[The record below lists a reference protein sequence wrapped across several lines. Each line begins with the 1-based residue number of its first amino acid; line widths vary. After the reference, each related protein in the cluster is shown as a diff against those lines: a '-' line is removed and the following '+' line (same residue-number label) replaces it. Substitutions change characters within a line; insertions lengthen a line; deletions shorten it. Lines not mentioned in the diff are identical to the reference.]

1 MRRAGNHTEARSAQQ
16 RSRKSIRS
24 QFLTALSVGFAGWAS
39 VAHAEA
45 PTTMQPLPD
54 EELASVRGNDGV
66 AFNLSNFSL
75 ISIPSNPLNLTYS
88 APGGGSLTLGRL
100 DLSRTDDADPF
111 ADPFFLTMRSRAGLP
126 DVVAIDFPLN
136 PVDTGNQKWTLTA
149 DFSNCSLFSGGT
161 CTGTNFDGGTL
172 QIQGLAL
179 RGGGLY
185 LSSPTIPNTQGV
197 AFGLG
202 TRLDIDTL
210 GIYPHGRA
218 LDDTIDRSESL
229 TLNGIHLAD
238 ATTGGAWMLADVT
251 NHPGLFNAQTSID
264 PVTGNPVSYLHLQVG
279 WPTVADAVPAASF
292 KVDTITFTSGGA
304 PAMTMGTAAA
314 PAVSIASMQI
324 NYIDI
329 KLKP

>member
-1 MRRAGNHTEARSAQQ
+1 MRGAGHPTHPAAPARALPGARAS
-16 RSRKSIRS
+16 S
-24 QFLTALSVGFAGWAS
+24 LTALCIGLACACPCVR
-39 VAHAEA
+39 AEA
-45 PTTMQPLPD
+45 PAPMQAMPD
-54 EELASVRGNDGV
+54 DELAAVRGSDGI

-75 ISIPSNPLNLTYS
+75 TSIPSNPLNLTYY
-88 APGGGSLTLGRL
+88 APNGGSLTLGRL
-100 DLSRTDDADPF
+100 DLARTDDADPF
-111 ADPFFLTMRSRAGLP
+111 ADPFFLTMQLRAGLP
-126 DVVAIDFPLN
+126 DVIAIDFPQN

-149 DFSNCSLFSGGT
+149 DISHCSLFVGGA

-172 QIQGLAL
+172 QIQGLSL

-185 LSSPTIPNTQGV
+185 LSSPAIPNTQGV
-197 AFGLG
+197 AFGFG

-238 ATTGGAWMLADVT
+238 ASTGGAWMVADVT
-251 NHPGLFNAQTSID
+251 NHPGLFNAQTD
-264 PVTGNPVSYLHLQVG
+264 AAGSYLHLQVG
-279 WPTVADAVPAASF
+279 WPTSADVVVPAASF
-292 KVDTITFTSGGA
+292 RVDNIAFTSGGA
-304 PAMTMGTAAA
+304 AAMSFGTAAA

-329 KLKP
+329 RLKP